1 MENAM
6 RKELVVVVH
15 GVGVR
20 EAGVSTDLLSLA
32 LDPDAPQ
39 SPEGQARRADP
50 ALARADAAAPA
61 LPDWRPHSSDD
72 FHLREP
78 ARHARRGLH
87 STFGA
92 RVRRYRVTDPGSST
106 YTVQR
111 ERVVADFYWGD
122 ISGTGG
128 DLWRVV
134 LGFVKIVLGLSHAIR
149 ENAASVWPENPA
161 LRRLAGAA
169 ALVVHGPVFA
179 LNLVLLGGLLLAEAM
194 LRSAPLLPLVKGLA
208 PGLPPVATVA
218 VLCLL
223 AVLLV
228 RLALWAAAPDTGRK
242 DRSAAVEG
250 VPVLAAAAFWLGAA
264 AAGWAALLAMGPVW
278 ATSLCAVAGGW
289 VLGRLSHAYLLRHL
303 GDWLILSGLAIPPLM
318 LAFGPP
324 GTGLPLMRD
333 LAAPETTGAVHAL
346 GDVLV
351 LAAVVTWGMAVAAG
365 IVLLLAKR
373 VWPKRPRDG
382 DFLAAAIGLMTL
394 LSFILVAAVWGT
406 LAQLPLRA
414 MPTDGAV
421 AQALSMAVP
430 AVLVLVIV
438 LVASGLVA
446 IRARAELAGAEA
458 DYMNDPDLLA
468 RRHRLIVSPAVIG
481 LTETFLVL
489 LAGLMVAGFVLPVI
503 GETLVGFSDKTLPV
517 IAAGAALAVG
527 ALRHPLAMG
536 IGIATDVLVYLNS
549 YSWVTHP
556 TGPRK
561 GSNPAPGRTLLERAI
576 GLKRLGR
583 AALGPALETVGPLA
597 DPAQDRLPRGYWMR
611 HRIQDRLATLVAEL
625 LANEDPDR
633 VIIVAHSQGTVI
645 ALDTLDRD
653 GPGWAKGRELRL
665 VTMGSPYTH
674 VYNRYFPLSF
684 PPHRE
689 RENLAPGGVL
699 AGWTNIF
706 RVDDFVGTHI
716 DAPRNRP
723 EGNALP
729 HWPTECAV
737 PTGGHTMYWVDE
749 AVYSPLR
756 TAVEAPSDP
765 GQGDAL
771 PGA

>member
-1 MENAM
+1 M

-39 SPEGQARRADP
+39 SPEVRARRADP
-50 ALARADAAAPA
+50 AQARAAAPA

-92 RVRRYRVTDPGSST
+92 RVRRYRVTEPGST
-106 YTVQR
+106 PPVVQR

-149 ENAASVWPENPA
+149 ENAASVWPENTV
-161 LRRLAGAA
+161 LRRVAGAA
-169 ALVVHGPVFA
+169 ALIVHGPVFA

-208 PGLPPVATVA
+208 PDLPPTATVA
-218 VLCLL
+218 VLVGL
-223 AVLLV
+223 AVLLA
-228 RLALWAAAPDTGRK
+228 RLALWAAAPDKARA
-242 DRSAAVEG
+242 DRSAAMEG
-250 VPVLAAAAFWLGAA
+250 VPVLAAAAFWLGAT

-278 ATSLCAVAGGW
+278 AIAIGAVVGGW
-289 VLGRLSHAYLLRHL
+289 GLGRLSHAYLLRHL
-303 GDWLILSGLAIPPLM
+303 ADWLILSGLAVPL
-318 LAFGPP
+318 LVLGFGPP
-324 GTGLPLMRD
+324 GTGLAVMRD
-333 LAAPETTGAVHAL
+333 LAAPETVAAVHAL

-351 LAAVVTWGMAVAAG
+351 QAAVVTWGMAVAAG
-365 IVLLLAKR
+365 LVLLLAKR

-406 LAQLPLRA
+406 LTQLPLRA
-414 MPTDGAV
+414 LPTDGAV

-458 DYMNDPDLLA
+458 HYMDDPDLLA

-489 LAGLMVAGFVLPVI
+489 LAGLMLAGSALPAI
-503 GETLVGFSDKTLPV
+503 GDTLGAYSVQVLPV

-527 ALRHPLAMG
+527 ALRHPLSMG

-556 TGPRK
+556 VGMQAGQEAK
-561 GSNPAPGRTLLERAI
+561 PGLTLLERA
-576 GLKRLGR
+576 GLGWLGR
-583 AALGPALETVGPLA
+583 AALAPALDTVGPLA

-625 LANEDPDR
+625 LATEAPDR
-633 VIIVAHSQGTVI
+633 VVIVAHSQGTVI

-653 GPGWAKGRELRL
+653 GPGWAQGRELRL

-674 VYNRYFPLSF
+674 VYNRYFPRSF
-684 PPHRE
+684 PPHRS
-689 RENLAPGGVL
+689 RPNLAPGGVL

-706 RVDDFVGTHI
+706 RVDDFVGTHV

-723 EGNALP
+723 EGNTRP
-729 HWPTECAV
+729 HWPTECPV
-737 PTGGHTMYWVDE
+737 PAGGHTMYWVDE
-749 AVYSPLR
+749 AVYGPLR
-756 TAVEAPSDP
+756 TAVEAAQDP
-765 GQGDAL
+765 GPDDT
-771 PGA
+771 PPSP

>member
-1 MENAM
+1 M

-39 SPEGQARRADP
+39 SPEVRARQADP

-92 RVRRYRVTDPGSST
+92 RVRRYRVTEPGGT
-106 YTVQR
+106 QPKVLR

-149 ENAASVWPENPA
+149 ENAASVWSDRPA
-161 LRRLAGAA
+161 LRHLAGAA

-179 LNLVLLGGLLLAEAM
+179 LNLILLGGLLLAEAM

-208 PGLPPVATVA
+208 PDLPPALTVA
-218 VLCLL
+218 ALWVLA
-223 AVLLV
+223 AVLV
-228 RLALWAAAPDTGRK
+228 RLALWAAAPDKARA
-242 DRSAAVEG
+242 DRSAAMEG
-250 VPVLAAAAFWLGAA
+250 VPVLAGAALWLGAA
-264 AAGWAALLAMGPVW
+264 ATVWAALLAMGPVW
-278 ATSLCAVAGGW
+278 AISLCAVAGGW

-303 GDWLILSGLAIPPLM
+303 ADWLILAGLAVPPLM
-318 LAFGPP
+318 LAVGPP
-324 GTGLPLMRD
+324 GGGLFLMRD
-333 LAAPETTGAVHAL
+333 LAAPEMVGAVHAL
-346 GDVLV
+346 GDGLV
-351 LAAVVTWGMAVAAG
+351 LAAVLTWGLAVAAG

-414 MPTDGAV
+414 LPTDGAV

-446 IRARAELAGAEA
+446 LRARAELAGAEA
-458 DYMNDPDLLA
+458 HYMEDPDLLA

-489 LAGLMVAGFVLPVI
+489 LAVLMVADLFLPVI
-503 GETLVGFSDKTLPV
+503 GTTLAGFSVHALPV

-556 TGPRK
+556 ADTREAQGAR
-561 GSNPAPGRTLLERAI
+561 PGRTLLERP
-576 GLKRLGR
+576 GLRWLGR
-583 AALGPALETVGPLA
+583 AALAPALETVGSLP

-611 HRIQDRLATLVAEL
+611 HRIQDRLSTLMAEL

-653 GPGWAKGRELRL
+653 GQGWAAGRELRL

-674 VYNRYFPLSF
+674 VYNRYFPQSF
-684 PPHRE
+684 RPHRQ
-689 RENLAPGGVL
+689 RDNLAPGGVL

-716 DAPRNRP
+716 DAPRNWPAGRTL
-723 EGNALP
+723 A
-729 HWPTECAV
+729 HWPTECPV
-737 PTGGHTMYWVDE
+737 PAGGHTLYWVDE
-749 AVYSPLR
+749 AVYGPLR
-756 TAVEAPSDP
+756 IAVETPSDLPPAARAP
-765 GQGDAL
+765 GS
-771 PGA
+771 

>member
-1 MENAM
+1 M

-50 ALARADAAAPA
+50 AQARADATAPA

-87 STFGA
+87 STFAA
-92 RVRRYRVTDPGSST
+92 RVRRYRVTEPGPTSP
-106 YTVQR
+106 TVLR

-149 ENAASVWPENPA
+149 ENAASVWHDRPA
-161 LRRLAGAA
+161 FRHIADAA
-169 ALVVHGPVFA
+169 ALIVHGPVFA
-179 LNLVLLGGLLLAEAM
+179 LNLVLLGGLLLAEAI
-194 LRSAPLLPLVKGLA
+194 LRSAPLLPLVAGLA
-208 PGLPPVATVA
+208 PELPPVATVA
-218 VLCLL
+218 VLCAL
-223 AVLLV
+223 AVLLA
-228 RLALWAAAPDTGRK
+228 RLALWAAAPDKARK
-242 DRSAAVEG
+242 DRNAAMEG

-278 ATSLCAVAGGW
+278 AISLCAVAGGW
-289 VLGRLSHAYLLRHL
+289 GLGRLSHAFLLRHL
-303 GDWLILSGLAIPPLM
+303 ADWLILSGLGVPLLM

-324 GTGLPLMRD
+324 GAGLHLLRD
-333 LAAPETTGAVHAL
+333 LSAPETVGAVHAL

-351 LAAVVTWGMAVAAG
+351 RAAVIAWGLAVAAG
-365 IVLLLAKR
+365 IGLLLAKR
-373 VWPKRPRDG
+373 VWPRRPRDG

-406 LAQLPLRA
+406 LAQVPLRA
-414 MPTDGAV
+414 LPTDGAV
-421 AQALSMAVP
+421 ERALSMAAP
-430 AVLVLVIV
+430 AVLVLVVV

-458 DYMNDPDLLA
+458 HYMDDPDLLA

-489 LAGLMVAGFVLPVI
+489 LAALMVSGLALPLI
-503 GETLVGFSDKTLPV
+503 GETLAGLSVQALPV

-527 ALRHPLAMG
+527 ALRHPLSMVV
-536 IGIATDVLVYLNS
+536 GIATDVLVYLNS

-556 TGPRK
+556 TGTHESRKPR
-561 GSNPAPGRTLLERAI
+561 PGRTLLERV
-576 GLKRLGR
+576 GLRLLGR
-583 AALGPALETVGPLA
+583 AALAPALETVGSLT

-625 LANEDPDR
+625 LANETPDR

-653 GPGWAKGRELRL
+653 GKGWAEGRELRL

-684 PPHRE
+684 PPHRK
-689 RENLAPGGVL
+689 RPNLAPGGVL

-723 EGNALP
+723 EGNAHP
-729 HWPTECAV
+729 HWPTECPV

-749 AVYSPLR
+749 SVYGPLR
-756 TAVEAPSDP
+756 NAVEAPAP
-765 GQGDAL
+765 PVRKATL
-771 PGA
+771 PDS